1 MNDQNNKK
9 FVDYFMMKILERK
22 KKSLKL
28 QKKIEMLLSRF
39 SFVFCS
45 FEFYFFTAL

>member
-22 KKSLKL
+22 KKIIEIA
-28 QKKIEMLLSRF
+28 KKN
-39 SFVFCS
+39 
-45 FEFYFFTAL
+45 